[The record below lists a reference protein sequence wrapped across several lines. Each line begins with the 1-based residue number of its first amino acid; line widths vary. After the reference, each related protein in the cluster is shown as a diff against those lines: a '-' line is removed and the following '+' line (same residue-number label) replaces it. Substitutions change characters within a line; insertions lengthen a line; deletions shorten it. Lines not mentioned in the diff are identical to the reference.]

1 MYKQWCFFSYL
12 LVYIRLCSQD
22 FVSFYQVK
30 AVVFSSLFISI
41 TGTPVE
47 IVIASIG
54 PISNDIVKM
63 LLKTKGRKK
72 NKHRNIAL
80 LAISKLNGK

>member
-1 MYKQWCFFSYL
+1 M
-12 LVYIRLCSQD
+12 
-22 FVSFYQVK
+22 
-30 AVVFSSLFISI
+30 VFSSLFISI

-63 LLKTKGRKK
+63 LLKTKGREK

-80 LAISKLNGK
+80 LAISKLNGKWKVISKTLIDSDNSYYEFTLAIN